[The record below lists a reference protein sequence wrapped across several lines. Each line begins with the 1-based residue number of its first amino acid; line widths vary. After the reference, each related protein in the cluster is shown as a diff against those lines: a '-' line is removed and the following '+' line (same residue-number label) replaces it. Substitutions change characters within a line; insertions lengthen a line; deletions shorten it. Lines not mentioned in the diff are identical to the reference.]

1 MPFCVSIIAAQHAAN
16 VCADAAAR
24 EHTHV
29 AALWS
34 TFGTA
39 NCATDLPTHRAALFS
54 AQQPAFEATH
64 NSTLHSAH
72 C

>member
-39 NCATDLPTHRAALFS
+39 NCATDLPAHRAAFFS
-54 AQQPAFEATH
+54 A
-64 NSTLHSAH
+64 
-72 C
+72 